1 MKTDELI
8 AILASNEARTDRNAL
23 RLRALGLLAVG
34 VFLSFL
40 MVYFL
45 LHLNP
50 ALGTIVSSLWFWVRF
65 AFVASLAGLS
75 WWTLRRL
82 GKPGL
87 AGKVRWWP
95 LLLPFAAL
103 AALATALLMRAPGDA
118 RVAMLLGVSWQV
130 CSMTIALVSLPLFVA
145 AIAIVRSFAP
155 IRLRFTGA
163 TLGLFAGAMAA
174 LVYTLHCPEL
184 SPAFLVVW
192 YSLGM
197 LIPAVIGALI
207 GERLLRW

>member
-1 MKTDELI
+1 MKTDDLI
-8 AILASNEARTDRNAL
+8 AMLATNEPPSDRKAL
-23 RLRALGLLAVG
+23 LLGALGLVAVG

-40 MVYFL
+40 IVYFL

-75 WWTLRRL
+75 WWALRRL
-82 GKPGL
+82 GQPGL

-103 AALATALLMRAPGDA
+103 AALAAFLLMQAPSDA
-118 RVAMLLGVSWQV
+118 RISMLLGISWQT

-145 AIAIVRSFAP
+145 SIVIVRNFAP
-155 IRLRFTGA
+155 TRLRFTGA
-163 TLGLFAGAMAA
+163 VLGLFSGAMAA

-192 YSLGM
+192 YSVGM
-197 LIPAVIGALI
+197 LIPAFVGAFV

>member
-1 MKTDELI
+1 MKTDDLI
-8 AILASNEARTDRNAL
+8 ALLAANEAPARPQTFIL
-23 RLRALGLLAVG
+23 RSLGLVALG

-45 LHLNP
+45 LRLNP

-75 WWTLRRL
+75 WWALRRL

-87 AGKVRWWP
+87 AGNVRWWP
-95 LLLPFAAL
+95 LLLPFALLAGL
-103 AALATALLMRAPGDA
+103 AAVLLMRAPSDA
-118 RVAMLLGVSWQV
+118 RIAMLLGVSWQV
-130 CSMTIALVSLPLFVA
+130 CSMTIALVSLPLF
-145 AIAIVRSFAP
+145 IASVVIVRSFAP

-163 TLGLFAGAMAA
+163 VLGLFSGAMAA

>member
-1 MKTDELI
+1 MKTDDLI
-8 AILASNEARTDRNAL
+8 ALLATNEAPARPQTFIL
-23 RLRALGLLAVG
+23 RSLGLVALG

-45 LHLNP
+45 LRLNP

-75 WWTLRRL
+75 WWALRRL

-87 AGKVRWWP
+87 AGNVRWWP
-95 LLLPFAAL
+95 LLLPFALLAGL
-103 AALATALLMRAPGDA
+103 AAVLLMRAPSDA
-118 RVAMLLGVSWQV
+118 RIAMLLGVSWQV
-130 CSMTIALVSLPLFVA
+130 CSMTIALVSLPLF
-145 AIAIVRSFAP
+145 IASVVIVRSFAP

-163 TLGLFAGAMAA
+163 VLGLFSGAMAA